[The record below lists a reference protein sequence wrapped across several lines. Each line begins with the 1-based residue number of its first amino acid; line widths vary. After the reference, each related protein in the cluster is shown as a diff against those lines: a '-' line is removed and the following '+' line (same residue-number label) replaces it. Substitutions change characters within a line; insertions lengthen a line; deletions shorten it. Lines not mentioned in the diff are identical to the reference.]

1 MEIDAKEI
9 LYSTLTKMNKNKLE
23 STIVSNPSQIPLI
36 IKQIFDGTVQSLGSH
51 ADYDKTKVHGDL
63 AEGVMH
69 YLLTVTMIPSERRVK
84 YDSDI
89 EIDLVIPTLKQLK
102 TDSKRALVISFLKSL
117 DRNYASAHIERLLR
131 AQPNKDNIWLV
142 LGHYGDMTDPLGGL
156 TIFVQDDFAKE
167 PVKPFSSIIDEIKL
181 FLETNKIKSFK
192 IFRT

>member
-9 LYSTLTKMNKNKLE
+9 LYSTLTKMNRNKLE

-36 IKQIFDGTVQSLGSH
+36 IKQIFNGCVQLLGSRT
-51 ADYDKTKVHGDL
+51 DYDKVKVHGDL
-63 AEGVMH
+63 AESFMH
-69 YLLTVTMIPSERRVK
+69 YLLTVAMIPSERKVK

-102 TDSKRALVISFLKSL
+102 TDPKRALIISFLKYL
-117 DRNYASAHIERLLR
+117 DQNYINTHIEKLLK

-142 LGHYGDMTDPLGGL
+142 FGYYPNVTYPLEGF
-156 TIFVQDDFAKE
+156 TVFVHDDSVK
-167 PVKPFSSIIDEIKL
+167 KPFKPLSSIIDEIKL